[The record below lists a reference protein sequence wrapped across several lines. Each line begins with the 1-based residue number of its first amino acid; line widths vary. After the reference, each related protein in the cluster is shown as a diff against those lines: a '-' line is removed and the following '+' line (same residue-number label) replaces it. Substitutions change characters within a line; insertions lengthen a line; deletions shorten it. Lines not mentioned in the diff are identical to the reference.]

1 MTDDD
6 CVDTGASNCDEAMER
21 LYEYLDEEMDEAT
34 AEGIRSH
41 LSGCGGCHDGFDF
54 EKRLKVVVRERLAEE
69 VPQSFIN
76 RLRRALD
83 DEAARR
89 Y

>member
-41 LSGCGGCHDGFDF
+41 LNDCGDCHGGFDF
-54 EKRLKVVVRERLAEE
+54 ERRLKMVVRERLAEE
-69 VPQSFIN
+69 VPLSFIN
-76 RLRRALD
+76 RLRSALD
-83 DEAARR
+83 REAAKR
-89 Y
+89 